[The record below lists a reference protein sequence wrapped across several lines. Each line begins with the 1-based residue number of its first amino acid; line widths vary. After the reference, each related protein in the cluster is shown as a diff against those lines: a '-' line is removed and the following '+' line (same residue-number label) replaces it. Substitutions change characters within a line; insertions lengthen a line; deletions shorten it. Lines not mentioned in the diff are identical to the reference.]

1 MSRPHPLAGLGRTD
15 TGCRGPR
22 LPPRPPRRPPSPP
35 RPRWNGCAQ
44 GHPLLDAVI
53 DEIDGRRIRI
63 GRHWLVD
70 FASCNYLG
78 FDLDPE
84 IHDAIDG
91 TVRRW
96 GTHPS
101 WSRLLGSPRLYEQ
114 IETELTELLSA
125 PDTLVLPTI
134 THIHNSVIPL
144 LAAQGSVFLDAR
156 AHKTIYA
163 GATLAR
169 ANGAQL
175 RRFPTGNADHVE
187 AQLKEAP
194 AERPRLICMDG
205 VNSMTGNIPDLP
217 TFARLARRHDALLY
231 VDDAHGFGVIGERS
245 TAERT
250 PYGARGNSVI
260 RHVGE
265 NYDNVILVA
274 GFSKAYSSLLAFLTL
289 PTELKDYC
297 KVNAAP
303 YLYSGPSP
311 TASLA
316 TVLAGFKVNT
326 TRGTPSEPTYIAR
339 LPRCSRPFTTS
350 SWTPR
355 TGPDSRSSRSP
366 SAAARTST
374 TSDGTS
380 TAAAST

>member
-1 MSRPHPLAGLGRTD
+1 LSRPHPLAGLGRTD

-217 TFARLARRHDALLY
+217 TFARLARRYDAALRRRRPRLRRDRRT
-231 VDDAHGFGVIGERS
+231 VNSRTDAVR
-245 TAERT
+245 R
-250 PYGARGNSVI
+250 
-260 RHVGE
+260 
-265 NYDNVILVA
+265 
-274 GFSKAYSSLLAFLTL
+274 
-289 PTELKDYC
+289 
-297 KVNAAP
+297 
-303 YLYSGPSP
+303 
-311 TASLA
+311 
-316 TVLAGFKVNT
+316 
-326 TRGTPSEPTYIAR
+326 
-339 LPRCSRPFTTS
+339 PR
-350 SWTPR
+350 
-355 TGPDSRSSRSP
+355 
-366 SAAARTST
+366 
-374 TSDGTS
+374 
-380 TAAAST
+380 